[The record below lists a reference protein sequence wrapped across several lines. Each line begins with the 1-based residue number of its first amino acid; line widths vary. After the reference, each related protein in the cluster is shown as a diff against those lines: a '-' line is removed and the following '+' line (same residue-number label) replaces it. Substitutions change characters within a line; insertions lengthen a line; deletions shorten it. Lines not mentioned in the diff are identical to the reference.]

1 MKRIIMSLFSGLVL
15 TLAGLL
21 INYIHYQNYSRMLLA
36 FRVYGGEITMERG
49 FGLKVVKI
57 YAMTPEQ
64 GTSMRFSFDPLT
76 FVLSVAILSIIAY
89 AVIFLIGRSL
99 AKRGE

>member
-1 MKRIIMSLFSGLVL
+1 MSLFAGLAF

-21 INYIHYQNYSRMLLA
+21 VNYIHYRNYSRMLLA

-64 GTSMRFSFDPLT
+64 SSTMRFSFDPLT
-76 FVLSVAILSIIAY
+76 FVLSVILLSIVAY

-99 AKRGE
+99 AKKGE